1 MYIPHAEYSIWVYIY
16 IKHLYTYLEHG
27 IGICSAYIISARLKN
42 SDACSKKTLTA
53 RFVHEVQ
60 SAESSGQTLRASQS
74 YIVGGISQI
83 IQEYVNFVVAHYRP
97 ILSWLTQ
104 LLPSAR

>member
-1 MYIPHAEYSIWVYIY
+1 MFQ
-16 IKHLYTYLEHG
+16 
-27 IGICSAYIISARLKN
+27 
-42 SDACSKKTLTA
+42 KTLTA
-53 RFVHEVQ
+53 GFVHEVQ

-97 ILSWLTQ
+97 IFLGWLNPPKPNSYHQ
-104 LLPSAR
+104 PDKLLIGTIGPIGVRRHV